1 MKSLRELV
9 GVMAGRDSWRSMPR
23 PRADQRR
30 FRPLAEPMEG
40 RAMLSPAGVGGAVH
54 SVLGALDTSGSND
67 QVEVQPGDTAY
78 VALYV
83 GGEPR

>member
-9 GVMAGRDSWRSMPR
+9 SAVVGRDSWKVMPR
-23 PRADQRR
+23 PRADRR
-30 FRPLAEPMEG
+30 RLRPLAEPMEG
-40 RAMLSPAGVGGAVH
+40 RAMLSHVGVGGAVH

-67 QVEVQPGDTAY
+67 QVEVQPGDTAH

-83 GGEPR
+83 GGESR